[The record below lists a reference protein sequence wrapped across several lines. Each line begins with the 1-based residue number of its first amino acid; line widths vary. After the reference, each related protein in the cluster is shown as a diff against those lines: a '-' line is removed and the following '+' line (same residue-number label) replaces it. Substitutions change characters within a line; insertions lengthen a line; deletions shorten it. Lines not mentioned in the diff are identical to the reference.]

1 MSQSQLLS
9 EATEQSPLID
19 VNAELEKES
28 LQDSQRLSKD
38 ILKIHEINQS
48 ISELVTEQGEIMK
61 HADHHV
67 EDSSYAVEESTTEIK
82 EASKLQK
89 FKVIPIIVGAGI
101 GAAICGIPS
110 AFFLGSYSLACAA
123 GGGTV
128 GGLLGKTF
136 S

>member
-1 MSQSQLLS
+1 MSQSQLL
-9 EATEQSPLID
+9 TEQTPLID
-19 VNAELEKES
+19 VNAEIEKES

-48 ISELVTEQGEIMK
+48 ISDLITEQGEFIK
-61 HADHHV
+61 QTDQDV
-67 EDSSYAVEESTTEIK
+67 DNSSYAVEESTVEIK

-110 AFFLGSYSLACAA
+110 AFFVGSYSLACAA
-123 GGGTV
+123 GGGTI

-136 S
+136 SSF